1 MRIGRN
7 STTSDSPHL
16 PHGSEASRRASEVI
30 GPQPYLDA
38 PREGLYSPI
47 RARAYDAELTLRAMD
62 AEGIDIAVVYRTF
75 AHMVVSIDDLQPE
88 HAIAY
93 CAAFND

>member
-1 MRIGRN
+1 
-7 STTSDSPHL
+7 
-16 PHGSEASRRASEVI
+16 
-30 GPQPYLDA
+30 
-38 PREGLYSPI
+38 
-47 RARAYDAELTLRAMD
+47 MD